1 MRFNINLAT
10 RRYED
15 AARFYRAW
23 IPLLILAAL
32 ITVALSAKAIAV
44 YRDRRVADREIGKID
59 NRLAELD
66 KQRKDAEAT
75 LARPENAGT
84 RDTNDYLNETFKLKS
99 FSWTQVLSD
108 LERLVPSGV
117 QVVSIKPVVVGDD
130 VKVTMEVSAAE
141 RARVLEMVRRMEAS
155 PRFPS
160 VGITNESTRDQG
172 RLTIDIQ
179 ADYAPV
185 RTP

>member
-117 QVVSIKPVVVGDD
+117 QV
-130 VKVTMEVSAAE
+130 TMEVSAAE